1 MTVTAPTPTM
11 RYQSPLRLFW
21 YRKEANF
28 GDGISA
34 EIVSHVSGRDVRWS
48 GHASCEMYALGSLMR
63 SVATHQIAPRETG
76 RKPFIW
82 GTGTMTGLKDLSFL
96 NHVRVALLRGPITAA
111 LLQREDRVFGD
122 TGLLIADAA
131 GEAPRRDD
139 IVGLVPHMHYADDP
153 RLRKIAADNP
163 RIKLIDVRDEV
174 PMRVVREI
182 ASCSH
187 IISQSLHGLV
197 TADAFGIP
205 NTWLDP
211 MGIHA
216 AATLKFYDY
225 AAGIGRALQPPI
237 TAAEIEATANAAP
250 TGDLPYV
257 EGILQ
262 AKEALYASF
271 PRGLVQ
277 EETA

>member
-1 MTVTAPTPTM
+1 MTTM
-11 RYQSPLRLFW
+11 PAVKKLRYNSPLRLFW

-28 GDGISA
+28 GDAISA
-34 EIVSHVSGRDVRWS
+34 TIVSHVSGREVKWA
-48 GHASCEMYALGSLMR
+48 GHPSCEMYALGSLMK
-63 SVATHQIAPRETG
+63 SVATHQVADRDTG

-82 GTGTMTGLKDLSFL
+82 GTGTMTGLKDLAFL
-96 NHVRVALLRGPITAA
+96 GYVRVALLRGPITAA
-111 LLQREDRVFGD
+111 LMQRDDRVFGD

-139 IVGLVPHMHYADDP
+139 IVGLVPHMHFADDP

-211 MGIHA
+211 MGIHG

-225 AAGIGRALQPPI
+225 AAGIGRAMAPPI
-237 TAAEIEATANAAP
+237 VPSQIDAVAKTAP
-250 TGDLPYV
+250 TGDLPYG
-257 EGILQ
+257 EGIAQ

-271 PRGLVQ
+271 PRGLMQ
-277 EETA
+277 EEVQ